1 MKVTFEIDDAIY
13 PIAKEWTDFIEQ
25 HPLPHYDDDPKKY
38 TEIDDVIQAEWKR
51 FLKKH
56 NLIKSRKT
64 TYFTLFNGSR
74 EKIEHIEI
82 KNYKEYQR
90 AFDILT
96 LKNDYNKEV

>member
-1 MKVTFEIDDAIY
+1 MRVTFEIDDAIY
-13 PIAKEWTDFIEQ
+13 PIAKEWVDFLGQ

-64 TYFTLFNGSR
+64 TYFMG
-74 EKIEHIEI
+74 EKIEHLKI
-82 KNYKEYQR
+82 KNFKELQR
-90 AFDILT
+90 AFDIIELQRISVS
-96 LKNDYNKEV
+96 KNKGGKR